1 MAKVVVKKLRG
12 AAGKPAR
19 SNRRVESR
27 PVRTEDG
34 RVALVR
40 TLDARSDRFGEDL
53 GAIFRKNVR
62 KARSENK
69 RVTGRADFVPD
80 RT

>member
-1 MAKVVVKKLRG
+1 MAKVIVKRLRG
-12 AAGKPAR
+12 AAAKPD
-19 SNRRVESR
+19 RRKRRIESR
-27 PVRTEDG
+27 SMRTEDG

-69 RVTGRADFVPD
+69 RVTGRVDFVPG